1 MVLKLIARKEKI
13 ITIVEAG
20 GRRTPL
26 VLVVSLY
33 LLSFAFTR
41 IESKSKLNR
50 QSITLLQNSNVL
62 TQRNN
67 LIQRLKKKLKLFPF

>member
-26 VLVVSLY
+26 VLVVFLY
-33 LLSFAFTR
+33 LLYFAFTR
-41 IESKSKLNR
+41 IESKSKLNK
-50 QSITLLQNSNVL
+50 QSITL
-62 TQRNN
+62 
-67 LIQRLKKKLKLFPF
+67 

>member
-1 MVLKLIARKEKI
+1 MVLKLIAKKKKI
-13 ITIVEAG
+13 ITIVEAA

-50 QSITLLQNSNVL
+50 QSIILLRNSKVL

-67 LIQRLKKKLKLFPF
+67 LIQPLNKKLKFFPF